1 MLNSLLT
8 IKQIY
13 AIDVD
18 PEMIDFAN
26 ENHPKDNIQ
35 YMLQDLSQ
43 EWDQLSPD
51 IKALENKVSLI
62 FSNHVL
68 HWIIN
73 KENVANNLFRLL
85 SKGGK
90 LYANIHWIKDPFNY
104 LTGIEKEIH
113 EKEVLKIPTKEEQFN
128 LWIHIFEKVG
138 FRITESEF
146 ISKKNV
152 HELQSFRKSNFL
164 KMFIK

>member
-1 MLNSLLT
+1 MDFGCGTGNVTLMLNSLLT
-8 IKQIY
+8 IRQIY

-35 YMLQDLSQ
+35 YILQDLSQ

-73 KENVANNLFRLL
+73 KENLAKNLYRLL
-85 SKGGK
+85 SKNGK
-90 LYANIHWIKDPFNY
+90 LYANIYWITDPFNY
-104 LTGIEKEIH
+104 LTGTEKEIH
-113 EKEVLKIPTKEEQFN
+113 EK
-128 LWIHIFEKVG
+128 
-138 FRITESEF
+138 
-146 ISKKNV
+146 
-152 HELQSFRKSNFL
+152 
-164 KMFIK
+164 